1 MKKILARI
9 FCPGYITDATKPG
22 GSGLGREILAFVPR
36 NRRTRGQGRS
46 YRPHQT
52 FLAGL
57 MILGLAACSSV
68 PTPSPVAERQAAAPA
83 PQAAVAERAVPQAGG
98 GYYKDDGPGD
108 NPPPNLDAIPDA
120 VPRMEPLHRFA
131 NRPYTVLGQSHT
143 PATELR
149 PWREAGVASWYGR
162 RYHGKRTSSGEPY
175 DMYGMSAAHRTL
187 PIPSYVRVTNPANQ
201 RSVVVRIN
209 DRGPFHSDRVIDLSY
224 TAAYKLG
231 ILQGGSGRVE
241 VESLD
246 PRAPLAAVPSPT
258 RAQTPVAAVPAQ
270 TAMVAAADGGGIYV
284 QLGAFSIA
292 ENAEQ
297 FRDKLRMA
305 LTQFAGKLQ
314 VVSADGLFKVRAGPY
329 ADQAQ
334 ASHSAAEI
342 RKALNINTMV
352 IFR

>member
-1 MKKILARI
+1 MKK
-9 FCPGYITDATKPG
+9 
-22 GSGLGREILAFVPR
+22 
-36 NRRTRGQGRS
+36 
-46 YRPHQT
+46 

-57 MILGLAACSSV
+57 MILGLAACSSI
-68 PTPSPVAERQAAAPA
+68 PTPAPVAERQASAT
-83 PQAAVAERAVPQAGG
+83 VPQADATERATPKSGG
-98 GYYKDDGPGD
+98 GYYKDDGPGA
-108 NPPPNLDAIPDA
+108 NPPPDLDAIPDA
-120 VPRMEPLHRFA
+120 VPRVEPLHRFA

-162 RYHGKRTSSGEPY
+162 RYHGQRTSSGEPY

-201 RSVVVRIN
+201 RSVVVRVN

-231 ILQGGSGRVE
+231 ILQGGSGKVE
-241 VESLD
+241 VESID
-246 PRAPLAAVPSPT
+246 PRASQAAAPPPVKPQPPAASPSP
-258 RAQTPVAAVPAQ
+258 APQ
-270 TAMVAAADGGGIYV
+270 TALVAAADGGGIYV
-284 QLGAFSIA
+284 QLGAFGMA

-297 FRDKLRMA
+297 FRDRLKLELPLA
-305 LTQFAGKLQ
+305 LTHLAGKLQ
-314 VVSADGLFKVRAGPY
+314 VVSVDGLFKVRAGPY
-329 ADQAQ
+329 SDQAQ
-334 ASHSAAEI
+334 ASQSAAEI

>member
-1 MKKILARI
+1 MKNI
-9 FCPGYITDATKPG
+9 
-22 GSGLGREILAFVPR
+22 
-36 NRRTRGQGRS
+36 
-46 YRPHQT
+46 
-52 FLAGL
+52 LAGL

-68 PTPSPVAERQAAAPA
+68 PTSAPVAERQATASA
-83 PQAAVAERAVPQAGG
+83 PQASAAERAVLKPGG

-108 NPPPNLDAIPDA
+108 NPPPDLDAIPDA

-162 RYHGKRTSSGEPY
+162 RYHGQRTSSGEPY
-175 DMYGMSAAHRTL
+175 DMYGMTAAHRTL
-187 PIPSYVRVTNPANQ
+187 PIPSYVRVTNPENQ

-209 DRGPFHSDRVIDLSY
+209 DRGPFHGNRVIDLSY

-246 PRAPLAAVPSPT
+246 PRATLAAAQPT
-258 RAQTPVAAVPAQ
+258 ARPQSPVAVAPPQA
-270 TAMVAAADGGGIYV
+270 AMVAAAEGGGIYV

-297 FRDKLRMA
+297 FRDKLGMA
-305 LTQFAGKLQ
+305 LMQLAGKLQ

-329 ADQAQ
+329 SDQAQ

-342 RKALNINTMV
+342 RKALNINALV